1 MGAQMNRMSDTQ
13 PQYPIGTVARR
24 TGLSTHVLR
33 AWERRYG
40 VVTPTRSPGGTRLYS
55 NADILRL
62 RLLRRVTEGGYGISH
77 AAKLSTDELLGL
89 VQEEAE
95 EANEAEPSAER
106 LVDADSYVV
115 PALRAIE
122 AMDGPRIH
130 ASLMRAA
137 VSLGAR
143 DFMTLVAIPL
153 LHRIGDLWVDGLLCP
168 AHEHL
173 FSVQLR
179 RVLAWLLE
187 SLPVPS
193 NAPGL
198 VATTPS
204 GQWHEMGAMLASVV
218 SAGEGWRVTYLGPDL
233 PARDIATAAEVTR
246 ASVVL
251 LSVVGGMDEGVLL
264 PQVADLREA
273 LPEEILVLVGG
284 RGAEAHGEALAAAG
298 ATWLP
303 SLDGLSSMLRTLA
316 STVPAVQH
324 PDEDEGDFE

>member
-1 MGAQMNRMSDTQ
+1 MNRMGDTQ

-77 AAKLSTDELLGL
+77 AAKLSTDELLAL

-95 EANEAEPSAER
+95 EAAAEEAP
-106 LVDADSYVV
+106 VDRSSEGDTYVV
-115 PALRAIE
+115 PALQAIE

-143 DFMTLVAIPL
+143 DFMTMVAIPL
-153 LHRIGDLWVDGLLCP
+153 LHRIGDLWADGMLCP

-193 NAPGL
+193 TAPGL

-204 GQWHEMGAMLASVV
+204 GQWHELGAMLAAVV

-233 PARDIATAAEVTR
+233 PARDIGTAAEVTG

-251 LSVVGGMDEGVLL
+251 LSVVGGMTEDMLV

-273 LPEEILVLVGG
+273 LPAEILVLVGG
-284 RGAEAHGEALAAAG
+284 RGAKEHAEALTVAG

-303 SLDGLSSMLRTLA
+303 DLDGLSAMLRTLA
-316 STVPAVQH
+316 STVPAVRH
-324 PDEDEGDFE
+324 PDEREDG

>member
-1 MGAQMNRMSDTQ
+1 MNRTGDTQ
-13 PQYPIGTVARR
+13 PQHPIGTVARR

-40 VVTPTRSPGGTRLYS
+40 VVVPTRSPGGTRLYS

-77 AAKLSTDELLGL
+77 AAKLTTEELLTL
-89 VQEEAE
+89 VREEEQEGDGPTVAVERPA
-95 EANEAEPSAER
+95 SASSFTE
-106 LVDADSYVV
+106 LT
-115 PALRAIE
+115 LRAIE

-143 DFMTLVAIPL
+143 DFMTMVAIPL
-153 LHRIGDLWVDGLLCP
+153 LHRIGELWADGMLCP

-173 FSVQLR
+173 FSLQLR

-187 SLPVPS
+187 SLPVS
-193 NAPGL
+193 DSAPGL

-204 GQWHEMGAMLASVV
+204 GQWHELGALLAAVV

-251 LSVVGGMDEGVLL
+251 LSVVGGMARTALL
-264 PQVADLREA
+264 PQVELLRAA
-273 LPEEILVLVGG
+273 LPEEVLVLVGG
-284 RGAEAHGEALAAAG
+284 QGAAPHAEELAAAG

-303 SLDGLSSMLRTLA
+303 DFDGLGAMLRTLA
-316 STVPAVQH
+316 AAVPAVSG
-324 PDEDEGDFE
+324 PNDAGEDR